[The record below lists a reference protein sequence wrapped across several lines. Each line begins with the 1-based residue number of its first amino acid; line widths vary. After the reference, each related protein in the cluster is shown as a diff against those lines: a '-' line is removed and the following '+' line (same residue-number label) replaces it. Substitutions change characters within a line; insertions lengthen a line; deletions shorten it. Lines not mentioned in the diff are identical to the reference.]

1 MRIPFSFT
9 VALAIFLSAIDV
21 SAALNNP
28 TLIID
33 MTTEES
39 SKFEVF
45 YSHGSGFDSRQS
57 KVVSIPG
64 GSRERFEIT
73 LPANTANI
81 RLDPVIHPSSFRF
94 FDVSVITAQGKYY
107 DLMDNFCLFP
117 GNQIDIDSGKD
128 GVYTSTGYDP
138 QLYVEERCLESIF
151 TTSSILSRA
160 FSFSIS
166 FIAIVIVTFML
177 LRLTTGQYRI
187 LLGFVVGLVL
197 FQVLMMGLF
206 SGFNAHPD
214 EAGHVMTS
222 HYFIDEWYKLPV
234 DDPKMLVSLLP
245 GWATSYLYLNDI
257 VYFLAEKFTTVWS
270 SFLPEDYI
278 RYRLFNFVLL
288 AILTLIFLSSEKYG
302 VYFLLCLSLTPQTWY
317 LFSYFNGDA
326 FSMFIALLLCYW
338 FVINREHLS
347 NYFWLRGKSD
357 RIIYI
362 FLFLSASL
370 LFTRLHYSLILPYL
384 LGLIFLFKPQTTT
397 WSRAPK
403 VITRLT
409 LFAAIALVPLG
420 LAELRI
426 NYINHFEKGSKIT
439 QIKEQLADASL
450 KKSAILESR
459 DNPHRM
465 YLREMGVPYTDL
477 FTKMGWHTTSASS
490 FFGTYSYMT
499 LWGAPIYYYLLAAL
513 GLGAVF
519 VVMATY
525 LVSQGILGRVIIGYF
540 FLSVLAVVIQS
551 SLYSWMYGFQ
561 PQGRYLLAIIPM
573 TAATICSVLPA
584 NPPRIVYLYITA
596 VFLVSSY
603 GFTKYGLRPLLN
615 LY

>member
-1 MRIPFSFT
+1 
-9 VALAIFLSAIDV
+9 
-21 SAALNNP
+21 
-28 TLIID
+28 
-33 MTTEES
+33 
-39 SKFEVF
+39 
-45 YSHGSGFDSRQS
+45 
-57 KVVSIPG
+57 
-64 GSRERFEIT
+64 
-73 LPANTANI
+73 
-81 RLDPVIHPSSFRF
+81 
-94 FDVSVITAQGKYY
+94 
-107 DLMDNFCLFP
+107 
-117 GNQIDIDSGKD
+117 
-128 GVYTSTGYDP
+128 
-138 QLYVEERCLESIF
+138 
-151 TTSSILSRA
+151 
-160 FSFSIS
+160 
-166 FIAIVIVTFML
+166 
-177 LRLTTGQYRI
+177 
-187 LLGFVVGLVL
+187 
-197 FQVLMMGLF
+197 
-206 SGFNAHPD
+206 
-214 EAGHVMTS
+214 
-222 HYFIDEWYKLPV
+222 
-234 DDPKMLVSLLP
+234 MLVSLLP

-540 FLSVLAVVIQS
+540 FSFCFSCSHSVQS
-551 SLYSWMYGFQ
+551 LLMDVWFPTTGTLPTSHNSNDGCNHLLCTACQSPKNSVSLYNCCF
-561 PQGRYLLAIIPM
+561 
-573 TAATICSVLPA
+573 
-584 NPPRIVYLYITA
+584 PR
-596 VFLVSSY
+596 
-603 GFTKYGLRPLLN
+603 
-615 LY
+615 